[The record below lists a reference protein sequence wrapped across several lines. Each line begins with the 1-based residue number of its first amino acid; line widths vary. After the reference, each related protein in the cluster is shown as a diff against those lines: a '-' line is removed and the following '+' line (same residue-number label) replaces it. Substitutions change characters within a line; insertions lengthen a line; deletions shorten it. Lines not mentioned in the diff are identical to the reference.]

1 MRLDVV
7 VVNVGAVFLLA
18 AIAWYFR
25 LFRRE

>member
-7 VVNVGAVFLLA
+7 VVNVGAVFLLG